1 MVKKQ
6 APEEGVSA
14 VYPGSALSSKALIF
28 SLNELVRKLLPHLHG
43 VRVSPVSLL
52 SGQLTF
58 SNRRKSQV
66 FLVIFSTVVH
76 VLGNMYTIRNNT
88 QITVAAKPPR
98 SLFHSLSTCLPRP
111 VCLEFHWVALSFMPC
126 KCVWLSKLSSG
137 FILLHGL

>member
-6 APEEGVSA
+6 APEEGVSG

-43 VRVSPVSLL
+43 YRLSPVSLL

-76 VLGNMYTIRNNT
+76 ILGNMYIIRNNI
-88 QITVAAKPPR
+88 QITAAAKPRLLPLPVTAHLSPQT
-98 SLFHSLSTCLPRP
+98 SLPGVP
-111 VCLEFHWVALSFMPC
+111 
-126 KCVWLSKLSSG
+126 
-137 FILLHGL
+137 

>member
-14 VYPGSALSSKALIF
+14 VYPGSALSSKALIY

-76 VLGNMYTIRNNT
+76 VLGMYTIRNEYPNHSGSQT
-88 QITVAAKPPR
+88 TPLPLPLTVHLSPQT
-98 SLFHSLSTCLPRP
+98 SLPGVPLG
-111 VCLEFHWVALSFMPC
+111 SFIFYAM
-126 KCVWLSKLSSG
+126 
-137 FILLHGL
+137 